1 MEAGYLFHRK
11 VRRHS
16 MGLPGHQVS
25 LGLTLISS
33 NSLNKT
39 MTSLWLTTKNLRT
52 SEQERGLREPQ
63 TSALTREQVH
73 HKLMRL
79 KLQDP
84 PWQEPLRDP
93 TPNSVFEI
101 SYSFSQRGTLN
112 SKNPTKAI
120 SVSDLKVPQAL
131 EFSKTKNEL
140 ILSLP
145 PLLPRQPHLNL
156 PLPFWGLHLINGIS
170 TSKVRR
176 LGVVIPAPSGSS
188 SLQQSANSSCM

>member
-1 MEAGYLFHRK
+1 MAHNKEPTDIRAGK
-11 VRRHS
+11 
-16 MGLPGHQVS
+16 
-25 LGLTLISS
+25 
-33 NSLNKT
+33 
-39 MTSLWLTTKNLRT
+39 
-52 SEQERGLREPQ
+52 GLREPQ

-73 HKLMRL
+73 HKLMKL

-84 PWQEPLRDP
+84 PWQEPLRGP
-93 TPNSVFEI
+93 TPNLVFEI

-112 SKNPTKAI
+112 CKNPTKAT

-140 ILSLP
+140 ITSLL

-156 PLPFWGLHLINGIS
+156 PLPFWGLHLINGIT

-188 SLQQSANSSCM
+188 SLQQSANSRCMEDSSSLPFPSMPSIGVSSGL